1 MYPPL
6 ETLEVLE
13 GRSTSSPHAR
23 ARLFL
28 PLSLAL
34 ATIGA
39 RAPFESNRF
48 ASRRVASRRVVSLVV
63 ARRESARE
71 RREGTRRR
79 VERRRAMGAM
89 GATRDERA
97 GRGCD
102 MTLGRVFSS
111 RGAFARASARVTCV
125 AMKHTSQTRQ
135 FCF

>member
-1 MYPPL
+1 
-6 ETLEVLE
+6 
-13 GRSTSSPHAR
+13 
-23 ARLFL
+23 
-28 PLSLAL
+28 
-34 ATIGA
+34 
-39 RAPFESNRF
+39 
-48 ASRRVASRRVVSLVV
+48 
-63 ARRESARE
+63 
-71 RREGTRRR
+71 
-79 VERRRAMGAM
+79 MGAM

>member
-28 PLSLAL
+28 PLSRAL

-39 RAPFESNRF
+39 RAPFDSIRF
-48 ASRRVASRRVVSLVV
+48 ASRRVVSFVV